1 MKNTEMNQSDTKTI
15 FHCVNEKKL
24 VAILKKNEIKPRWK
38 HFIEAEN
45 RLVTGTCFTWE
56 LDHSTLVNMEY
67 PVKLIFDKEKLEK
80 DYPYFLI
87 NSLRIHL
94 QTMAITKPDL
104 YDPTAYT
111 FEDETPDE
119 MFVEGIIKPLSDYL
133 LAIEILKP
141 ISAESILIVDTYK
154 KTVLKK

>member
-1 MKNTEMNQSDTKTI
+1 MNDSTIKTI

-38 HFIEAEN
+38 HFIEAEK
-45 RLVTGTCFTWE
+45 RLVTGTCFTWD
-56 LDHSTLVNMEY
+56 LNHSTLVNVEY
-67 PVKLIFDKEKLEK
+67 PVKLIFDKEKLEN

-94 QTMAITKPDL
+94 QTMAITKPDI
-104 YDPTAYT
+104 YDPKAYT

-119 MFVEGIIKPLSDYL
+119 IFVEGIIKPLSDYL
-133 LAIEILKP
+133 LDIEIVKP
-141 ISAESILIVDTYK
+141 ISAESMLVLDMYK
-154 KTVLKK
+154 EKVLKK